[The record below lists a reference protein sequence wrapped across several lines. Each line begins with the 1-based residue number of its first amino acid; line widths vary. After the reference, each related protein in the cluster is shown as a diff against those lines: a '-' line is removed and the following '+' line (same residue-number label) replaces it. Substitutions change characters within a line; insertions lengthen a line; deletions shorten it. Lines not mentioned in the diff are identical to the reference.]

1 MTVSK
6 EATFY
11 AIYDAD
17 GSWLGELR
25 YLKDKCLGK
34 AECALCDLSH
44 GWNPLGKSAFN
55 RRQGAAANLVWAHR
69 DELPERVLKQVK
81 DHLPC
86 VARDD
91 GHAAEVLISRDAL
104 KGCEGDF
111 KVFEHLLEQK
121 LGTTIAT

>member
-1 MTVSK
+1 MQT
-6 EATFY
+6 AL
-11 AIYDAD
+11 
-17 GSWLGELR
+17 WLGELR

-34 AECALCDLSH
+34 AQCTHCVISH
-44 GWNPLGKSAFN
+44 GWNPAWQIGLQSTA
-55 RRQGAAANLVWAHR
+55 GAAANLVWAHR

-91 GHAAEVLISRDAL
+91 GHAVEVMIFRDAL

-111 KVFEHLLEQK
+111 KVFEHLLEQNWNYDRNSENSSPSRH
-121 LGTTIAT
+121 LMSP

>member
-1 MTVSK
+1 MTVSRG
-6 EATFY
+6 ASFY
-11 AIYDAD
+11 AVYDAD

-69 DELPERVLKQVK
+69 NELPERVLVQVK

-86 VARDD
+86 IAVDN
-91 GHAAEVLISRDAL
+91 GHAVEVVISRDAL
-104 KGCEGDF
+104 KGCKGDF

-121 LGTTIAT
+121 LGTARAT